1 MKLGFR
7 QAIVSASVFV
17 ALLLLL
23 ALWDGRVREQ
33 FGAVFHGEA
42 QQRSASLGARV
53 AEFGGVLLDAVR
65 YSTLDN
71 GPMVAFAAVGAVLV
85 LFMLRT

>member
-23 ALWDGRVREQ
+23 AFWDGRVREQ
-33 FGAVFHGEA
+33 FGAVVHGDG
-42 QQRSASLGARV
+42 QMSSFGSRLG
-53 AEFGGVLLDAVR
+53 ELGGVLLDAVR
-65 YSTLDN
+65 YQTLDN

>member
-1 MKLGFR
+1 MRLGIR

-23 ALWDGRVREQ
+23 VFFDGRVRQQ
-33 FGAVFHGEA
+33 FGQVVYGDS
-42 QQRSASLGARV
+42 QMSSLGSRMTDL
-53 AEFGGVLLDAVR
+53 GGILLAAVR
-65 YSTLDN
+65 YQSIEN
-71 GPMVAFAAVGAVLV
+71 APMVVFAAVGAVLV